1 MPGALFLQFFRQLGT
16 LRVGVGDGEM
26 AIGGVPG
33 DSSAAIRSSLDHQA
47 SAQAL

>member
-1 MPGALFLQFFRQLGT
+1 MPGALFLQFFRSFRT
-16 LRVGVGDGEM
+16 PRIVDGAVEM

-33 DSSAAIRSSLDHQA
+33 DIAAAIRSSLDHQA